1 MSKYNTRK
9 ALLPSLLLII
19 VVILIHK
26 LPLNLIF
33 LNIDFNNYHSEA
45 YDKII
50 TSFILIAALFFLIRK
65 MELPFKLFSF
75 NFRNILYYLPLVF
88 YIMVFS
94 GGFKDFFN
102 FDFSTITFQ
111 TFLAY
116 TLKYFSSSFLEEFV
130 FRGFILGGFLLYFPL
145 TRRGILTSVVLSGLI
160 FGLMHII
167 NLWTFEE
174 RTVKGVLNQVY
185 AATCFGIMYGA
196 TYLKTRSILTLGLL
210 HFLSS
215 FFSSITELNFSET
228 ISQSAVVLDPSLVTT
243 ILSEI
248 FKLIIFGIPLIIG
261 LLLITFTDQ
270 DDIIKLKAN
279 KVE

>member
-1 MSKYNTRK
+1 MSNYNTRK

-145 TRRGILTSVVLSGLI
+145 TRRGILTSVVLWGLI

-210 HFLSS
+210 HFLSN
-215 FFSSITELNFSET
+215 FFP
-228 ISQSAVVLDPSLVTT
+228 V
-243 ILSEI
+243 
-248 FKLIIFGIPLIIG
+248 
-261 LLLITFTDQ
+261 
-270 DDIIKLKAN
+270 
-279 KVE
+279 

>member
-1 MSKYNTRK
+1 
-9 ALLPSLLLII
+9 
-19 VVILIHK
+19 
-26 LPLNLIF
+26 
-33 LNIDFNNYHSEA
+33 
-45 YDKII
+45 
-50 TSFILIAALFFLIRK
+50 
-65 MELPFKLFSF
+65 
-75 NFRNILYYLPLVF
+75 
-88 YIMVFS
+88 MVFS

-160 FGLMHII
+160 FGLMHIV

-210 HFLSS
+210 HFLSN